1 MRCFPLFVHARVQS
15 EQEPKSIWLEE
26 NRSEQPRRRGGDAAI
41 YKEYSNSE
49 EFSHRKSDT
58 SKEKTLPPAKTRTC

>member
-26 NRSEQPRRRGGDAAI
+26 NRSEQPRRRGGDGNLQQEI
-41 YKEYSNSE
+41 FK
-49 EFSHRKSDT
+49 
-58 SKEKTLPPAKTRTC
+58 